1 MAVGV
6 MQYLGYGFDS
16 SSFTSTSRAEKHE
29 NASGATGRVEVGVDH
44 IQVGSDFGNALLT
57 DDTLA

>member
-44 IQVGSDFGNALLT
+44 I
-57 DDTLA
+57 